1 MMDMK
6 DIEATTV
13 TTVSHALAGKA
24 AGLKVNLQS
33 AQPGGGSKFRIRGE
47 ASTGAG
53 NEPLFVIDGFP
64 VSSGSSLESGN
75 IYKAGT
81 MDNVLESLNPD
92 DIESI
97 SVLKDAASTAI
108 YGARAGHGVILITT
122 KRGKTGKP
130 AVSYSASGSVQNIRA
145 NYDML
150 DAAQFMDMYQTQ
162 SYYKKVKCGRI
173 W

>member
-1 MMDMK
+1 M
-6 DIEATTV
+6 
-13 TTVSHALAGKA
+13 
-24 AGLKVNLQS
+24 
-33 AQPGGGSKFRIRGE
+33 
-47 ASTGAG
+47 
-53 NEPLFVIDGFP
+53 FVIDGFP

-81 MDNVLESLNPD
+81 IDNVLESLNPD

-130 AVSYSASGSVQNIRA
+130 AVSYSASGSVQNLSLIHISEPTRLG
-145 NYDML
+145 MI
-150 DAAQFMDMYQTQ
+150 
-162 SYYKKVKCGRI
+162 SYAVFCLKKKYLIHISEPTRQEENSYAVFCLKKKKRKMR
-173 W
+173 